1 MDFLSEMTCIFEFL
15 IEGCMELNCSDGLI
29 RLSQLPECHP
39 EYLEWK
45 TSMLGKVMLFFL
57 ELGMMRV
64 LLSDELSLNLIRRA
78 TEHQLIPKLPQY
90 VPFKSNVLV
99 VWSNLSD
106 LEMQLVILM
115 YLKSILLRVHDLS
128 MSSVPWSIQ
137 LVDRDPIIGIKSSLK
152 ESMSSL
158 QRLLNRDLSPL
169 RWSKLSPVRLRID
182 CTISVIRK
190 ILSDASVDLNPESSL
205 LYQPSCSASQL
216 PRSLLLSEAEPVRTG
231 DVDLRQLP
239 WNMQH
244 SNAEGRV
251 GFSSLPTTQLKESDE
266 TLKPPSHLST
276 PQNRSGDIRK
286 SFEDKRSNTS
296 LVSSAPVRSTGAKMA
311 RENPNSMPATKFPK
325 LDSFVSS
332 VPRITREDFSSF
344 ATGSSTRK
352 VLLETPRCAMEA
364 PKLLQ
369 ANTSVSG
376 MGLRSKP
383 AAVVQTP
390 SSPLVHSLVPLS
402 DAVGDRMQLAGPSSR
417 RPGASL
423 FQKQNSGASSSDP
436 GPKSQQQG
444 MFLFLQLLVIVRLGE
459 Y

>member
-1 MDFLSEMTCIFEFL
+1 MDFLSDMTCIFEFL
-15 IEGCMELNCSDGLI
+15 IEWCKELNYSDGLI
-29 RLSQLPECHP
+29 RLSRLAECHP

-45 TSMLGKVMLFFL
+45 PSTLGKVILFFL

-64 LLSDELSLNLIRRA
+64 LLSDELSLNLIRTA

-106 LEMQLVILM
+106 LEMRLVILM

-137 LVDRDPIIGIKSSLK
+137 LVDRDPVIGIKSSLK
-152 ESMSSL
+152 GSMSSL
-158 QRLLNRDLSPL
+158 QRLLDRDLSPL
-169 RWSKLSPVRLRID
+169 RWSKLSPMRLRID

-205 LYQPSCSASQL
+205 FYQPSYSASQL

-244 SNAEGRV
+244 SNAEGHV
-251 GFSSLPTTQLKESDE
+251 GFSSLPTTQLKQSDE

-311 RENPNSMPATKFPK
+311 HENPNSMPATKFPK
-325 LDSFVSS
+325 LDSSVLS
-332 VPRITREDFSSF
+332 VPEIERKDFSSF

-352 VLLETPRCAMEA
+352 VLLETPRCAVEP

-376 MGLRSKP
+376 MSLRSKP
-383 AAVVQTP
+383 DAIVQTP
-390 SSPLVHSLVPLS
+390 SNPLVHSLVPLS
-402 DAVGDRMQLAGPSSR
+402 NADGDRMQLAGPSSR
-417 RPGASL
+417 RPGAS

-436 GPKSQQQG
+436 GPEPQQQG